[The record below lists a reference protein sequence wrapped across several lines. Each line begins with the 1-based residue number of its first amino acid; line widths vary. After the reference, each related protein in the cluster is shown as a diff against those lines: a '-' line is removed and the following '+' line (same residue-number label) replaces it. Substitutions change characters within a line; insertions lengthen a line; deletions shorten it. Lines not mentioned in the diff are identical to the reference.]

1 MSRNEYELHQETK
14 LSLNS
19 TIQVNSTNNLF
30 QKSENC
36 PNDLSLN
43 QNNKNKQKKT
53 QRKLYVDLQ
62 DDTIVNQPE
71 KYCDNSVRTTQY
83 TLLTCLP
90 LALFDQYK
98 NPFNIYFL
106 VSMIIRLIPAISSV
120 NPVAHIT
127 PVIVVLIIIMLLNL
141 IINQIF
147 VVELSLFK
155 VVTLLLQPLL
165 IVTSLAI
172 LL

>member
-1 MSRNEYELHQETK
+1 MAINEYESAQETK
-14 LSLNS
+14 LNLNNNIQENNIN
-19 TIQVNSTNNLF
+19 TIIPIT
-30 QKSENC
+30 ENC
-36 PNDLSLN
+36 PNDLSQN

-83 TLLTCLP
+83 TLLTFLP

-106 VSMIIRLIPAISSV
+106 VNMIIHMIPAISSV
-120 NPVAHIT
+120 NPVTHLA
-127 PVIVVLIIIMLLNL
+127 PVIIVLIINL
-141 IINQIF
+141 IREAVEDYRKYSNDKLSNEKHHLKLDFVICKQQI
-147 VVELSLFK
+147 
-155 VVTLLLQPLL
+155 
-165 IVTSLAI
+165 
-172 LL
+172 

>member
-1 MSRNEYELHQETK
+1 MSRNEYELPQETK
-14 LSLNS
+14 LNLNS
-19 TIQVNSTNNLF
+19 TIQANNINTLI

-71 KYCDNSVRTTQY
+71 KFCDNSVRTTQY
-83 TLLTCLP
+83 TLLTFLP

-106 VSMIIRLIPAISSV
+106 VSMIIKMIPAISSV
-120 NPVAHIT
+120 NPVANIT
-127 PVIVVLIIIMLLNL
+127 PVIVVLIINL
-141 IINQIF
+141 IREG
-147 VVELSLFK
+147 VEDYRKYSNDKLSNE
-155 VVTLLLQPLL
+155 
-165 IVTSLAI
+165 SLNYVYK
-172 LL
+172 LPKFLKQKC